1 MRRIE
6 WATAALIAVLSVC
19 AGVGAYK
26 LGVNGYPILCGVFAV
41 VAFLLLSLLCG
52 MPADIASQRAKEA
65 RQAGSMDNAEI
76 EDALLDLAMK
86 AKDETLSNDLVTIA
100 FCIGADDPY
109 YIQLLRGLLVDIE
122 QDVADR
128 AEQQSQE

>member
-1 MRRIE
+1 MKTTE

-26 LGVNGYPILCGVFAV
+26 LGMNGYPMLCGVFAV
-41 VAFLLLSLLCG
+41 VAFLMLNLLCG
-52 MPADIASQRAKEA
+52 MPADITKQRAKEV
-65 RQAGSMDNAEI
+65 RQAGSMSDEEI

-86 AKDETLSNDLVTIA
+86 AKDEALSKDLVTIA
-100 FCIGADDPY
+100 FCIGADDPH
-109 YIQLLRGLLVDIE
+109 YIQLLRGVLTDIE
-122 QDVADR
+122 QDVSDR